1 MNSERDIETRG
12 ARHVSR
18 PSATSW
24 SFDISRVKS
33 LDKPDNLEIK
43 LRVVFLGVSCL
54 LLYLIYDMVEMLV
67 WYGVRLGWLAG
78 YFVLLRYLPDRIS
91 YKQTVLLT
99 FVIITDGLLYSGLS
113 IYFWQLELPI
123 FMAYAMTIIS
133 TAMITAVW
141 IRAEE
146 PYLWICDTLT
156 ISLCFMSLPFVHYAS
171 GKPLT
176 HVLLMAGTFA
186 LVLTYF
192 VLSLW
197 TVWKNRTEFR
207 TAQHIEMERTK
218 VEAMGRLTGG
228 VAHDFN
234 NLLTVILGNIELSR
248 LVDDAKD
255 RDDLL
260 DEAHAAGER
269 AARLTAQLLSFSR
282 QSVLIPREVDVS
294 DVITSAQR
302 FLSRLL
308 PASVHIKRMG
318 DAHGLPD
325 VRLDTS
331 KLEAVLINLAI
342 NARDAMPNGGL
353 LQIGAVAR
361 QVRSSAR
368 MDLLGLK
375 PGRYVVLIV
384 EDEGEGIPKEI
395 VDRVTD
401 PFFTTKPVGEG
412 SGLGLSMA
420 KGFAEQSGGALTI
433 DSTVGEGTRVQ
444 IYLPVAS
451 EALDQED
458 RTET

>member
-1 MNSERDIETRG
+1 MNIERDIETREVRTPPG
-12 ARHVSR
+12 PVRAGW
-18 PSATSW
+18 T
-24 SFDISRVKS
+24 FDISRVKS
-33 LDKPDNLEIK
+33 LDKPSNIEIK
-43 LRVVFLGVSCL
+43 MRTLFLGGTCL

-67 WYGVRLGWLAG
+67 WYAVRMGWLAG
-78 YFVLLRYLPDRIS
+78 YFVLLRFLPDRIS
-91 YKQTVLLT
+91 FQQAIVLT
-99 FVIITDGLLYSGLS
+99 FVIVTDGFLYVGLS

-123 FMAYAMTIIS
+123 FMAYAMATIM
-133 TAMITAVW
+133 TAMITVVW

-146 PYLWICDTLT
+146 PYLWMCDTLAIVT
-156 ISLCFMSLPFVHYAS
+156 CTMALPVVHYMS

-176 HVLLMAGTFA
+176 HVFLMTGLFA

-248 LVDDAKD
+248 LVEEPKD
-255 RDDLL
+255 RDELL

-282 QSVLIPREVDVS
+282 QSVLSPREVDVS
-294 DVITSAQR
+294 DVIQSAQR
-302 FLSRLL
+302 FLTRLL
-308 PASVHIKRMG
+308 PASVHISRMG
-318 DAHGLPD
+318 DLHSLPA
-325 VRLDTS
+325 VCLDTS
-331 KLEAVLINLAI
+331 KLEAVIINLAI
-342 NARDAMPNGGL
+342 NARDAMPDGGS
-353 LQIGAVAR
+353 LQIGAVSR
-361 QVRSSAR
+361 QVRASAR
-368 MDLLGLK
+368 TDRLGLT
-375 PGRYVVLIV
+375 PGLYVVLIV
-384 EDEGEGIPKEI
+384 EDEGEGISKEI

-433 DSTVGEGTRVQ
+433 DSKLGEGTRVQ
-444 IYLPVAS
+444 IYLPVAPAS
-451 EALDQED
+451 QDED
-458 RTET
+458 SD